1 MDEFDR
7 PFAYEALARAHGV
20 AGNPKEAA
28 RYERLAREAAEPMT
42 DADDRELVLNDL
54 ATL

>member
-1 MDEFDR
+1 MEDFDL

-20 AGNPKEAA
+20 AGNTDDAKRFRE
-28 RYERLAREAAEPMT
+28 LARESADRIADAE
-42 DADDRELVLNDL
+42 DKEVVLGDL